1 MNRKHLLTGLICA
14 TTTCAAH
21 ADLEKQPLVL
31 GLAVMSQTEAYQDIK
46 SETSPIPVLW
56 GSYKRMWF
64 RGTDIGVI
72 AYENEHF
79 SVSPFMS
86 INMGAGY
93 ELSSVEAGSRLYEGL
108 EDASGAIEAGVELEV
123 EAGMVELG
131 FSYRTDISD
140 AHKGDIA
147 EFSIE
152 EDFLLFNRRLVVM
165 PEVSISWTSEEYNQ
179 YYYGVSAE
187 NASEFRP
194 MFEVGSGTN
203 FEASVRSMWRVG
215 DVRVLGRLAFDKYD
229 SAIIDSPLAKE
240 DQQFSIAI
248 GLGYEF

>member
-1 MNRKHLLTGLICA
+1 
-14 TTTCAAH
+14 
-21 ADLEKQPLVL
+21 
-31 GLAVMSQTEAYQDIK
+31 
-46 SETSPIPVLW
+46 
-56 GSYKRMWF
+56 
-64 RGTDIGVI
+64 
-72 AYENEHF
+72 
-79 SVSPFMS
+79 
-86 INMGAGY
+86 MGAGY

-108 EDASGAIEAGVELEV
+108 EDASGAIEAGVEFEV

-248 GLGYEF
+248 GLGYDHF